1 MILILSCSHLS
12 LWAEQIEELKTAPE
26 DDAGASAPELVAKAL
41 DKELNATRPTTD
53 ITTDTKVNDLTS
65 IVKKK
70 KKPPVNIPE
79 SNGVVAQP
87 LAVASG
93 SGSAKRKADDDPQEG
108 DKKPKLSPS

>member
-1 MILILSCSHLS
+1 M
-12 LWAEQIEELKTAPE
+12 

-41 DKELNATRPTTD
+41 DQELNAAGPTTN

-70 KKPPVNIPE
+70 KKPPVDTLNL
-79 SNGVVAQP
+79 NGATDQP
-87 LAVASG
+87 LATASG
-93 SGSAKRKADDDPQEG
+93 SGGTKRKANDDPQEG